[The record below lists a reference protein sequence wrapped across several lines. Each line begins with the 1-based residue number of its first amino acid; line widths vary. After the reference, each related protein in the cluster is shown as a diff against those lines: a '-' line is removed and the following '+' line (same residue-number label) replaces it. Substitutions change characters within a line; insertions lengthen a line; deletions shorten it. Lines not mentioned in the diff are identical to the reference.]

1 METTD
6 GLGASTSSMWTRPT
20 IANARLAV
28 EIFDGTSH
36 FGMWQSEVLDAL
48 FQQGLDIAIDEK
60 KPDDVQEKDWKAI
73 NQLAYGTI
81 RSCLSREQRY
91 AFSKETSA
99 NKLWVALEEKFLKKN
114 SQNKLHLKKRLFR
127 FTYVPGTTMNDHITK
142 FNQLVTDLLN
152 MDETFKDEDL
162 ALMLLGSLSEEFEF
176 LETTLLHGKS
186 DISLSEKGRS
196 KSKSRLGKDECAFC
210 HEKGHWKK
218 NCPKLKN
225 KGKAVVDACVA
236 KHDTSDSELSLVASS
251 SSFHL
256 DEWILDSSCTYHMSP
271 NREWFSDLVE
281 LNGGVVYMG
290 NDNACKTV
298 GIGSIQLKNQD
309 GSTRV
314 LTDVRYVPSL
324 KKNLISLGAL
334 ESKGSVVTMRDG
346 VLKVTSGALVILKG
360 IRKNNLYYY
369 QGSTFIG
376 AVAAA
381 SDNKE
386 LDSMQLWHMKLGH
399 TSEKS
404 LKILAKQG
412 LLKGAKACKLKFC
425 EHCVLG
431 KQKRVKFGTAI
442 HNTKGILEY
451 VHSDVWGPSKTPSLG
466 GKHYFVTFV
475 DDFSRRVWVYTM
487 RTKDKVLGVFLKWK
501 TMIENQTGKKI
512 KRLRTDNG
520 GEYKSDPFF
529 DVCQEYGIV
538 RHFTVR
544 DTPQQNRVAEHMNRT
559 LLEKVRCMLSNAGL
573 GKQFWV
579 EAVTYAGHLVNRL
592 PSSALER
599 KTPMEVWSGKPAT
612 DYDSLHVFGSTAY
625 YHVKESKLDPRAKKA
640 LFMGITSRVKGFRL
654 WCLDTKKMI
663 CSRDVTFDESTT
675 LKKVEFEQVRI
686 CPVNKSNSPATMEEL
701 EVEEGSGHRTA
712 AGGSP
717 APAPATARGGRKRC
731 RGGGAEAVLAGDVT
745 GGGGIR

>member
-1 METTD
+1 MEKTV
-6 GLGASTSSMWTRPT
+6 GVGASTSSMWTRPT

-28 EIFDGTSH
+28 EIFDGTGH

-48 FQQGLDIAIDEK
+48 FQQGLDIAIDEE

-73 NQLAYGTI
+73 NRLACGTI

-99 NKLWVALEEKFLKKN
+99 NKLWVALEENFLKKN

-127 FTYVPGTTMNDHITK
+127 FTYVPSTTMNDHITK

-162 ALMLLGSLSEEFEF
+162 ALMLLGSLPEEFEF
-176 LETTLLHGKS
+176 LETTLLHGRS
-186 DISLSEKGRS
+186 DISLSEVCAALYSYEQRKKDKQKNSIRDTEALVVRGRSYTRKKTQKGRS

-225 KGKAVVDACVA
+225 KGKAAVDACVA

-251 SSFHL
+251 SSFHS
-256 DEWILDSSCTYHMSP
+256 DEWILDSGCTYHMSP

-334 ESKGSVVTMRDG
+334 ESNGSVVTMRDG

-369 QGSTFIG
+369 QGSTVIG
-376 AVAAA
+376 AVAIA
-381 SDNKE
+381 SGNKE

-399 TSEKS
+399 AREKS
-404 LKILAKQG
+404 LQILAKQ
-412 LLKGAKACKLKFC
+412 
-425 EHCVLG
+425 
-431 KQKRVKFGTAI
+431 
-442 HNTKGILEY
+442 
-451 VHSDVWGPSKTPSLG
+451 
-466 GKHYFVTFV
+466 
-475 DDFSRRVWVYTM
+475 
-487 RTKDKVLGVFLKWK
+487 
-501 TMIENQTGKKI
+501 
-512 KRLRTDNG
+512 
-520 GEYKSDPFF
+520 
-529 DVCQEYGIV
+529 
-538 RHFTVR
+538 
-544 DTPQQNRVAEHMNRT
+544 
-559 LLEKVRCMLSNAGL
+559 
-573 GKQFWV
+573 
-579 EAVTYAGHLVNRL
+579 
-592 PSSALER
+592 
-599 KTPMEVWSGKPAT
+599 
-612 DYDSLHVFGSTAY
+612 
-625 YHVKESKLDPRAKKA
+625 
-640 LFMGITSRVKGFRL
+640 
-654 WCLDTKKMI
+654 
-663 CSRDVTFDESTT
+663 
-675 LKKVEFEQVRI
+675 
-686 CPVNKSNSPATMEEL
+686 
-701 EVEEGSGHRTA
+701 
-712 AGGSP
+712 
-717 APAPATARGGRKRC
+717 
-731 RGGGAEAVLAGDVT
+731 
-745 GGGGIR
+745 

>member
-6 GLGASTSSMWTRPT
+6 GLRTSTSSMWTRPT

-48 FQQGLDIAIDEK
+48 FQQGLDITIDEK
-60 KPDDVQEKDWKAI
+60 KPND
-73 NQLAYGTI
+73 
-81 RSCLSREQRY
+81 RY

-114 SQNKLHLKKRLFR
+114 SQNKLHLKKRLFH
-127 FTYVPGTTMNDHITK
+127 FTYVSGTTMNDHITK

-162 ALMLLGSLSEEFEF
+162 ALMLLGSLPEEFEF

-186 DISLSEKGRS
+186 DISLSKVCAALYSYEQRQKDKQKNSIRDTEALVVRGRS
-196 KSKSRLGKDECAFC
+196 YTRRKTQKGKLKSKSRLGKDECAFC

-225 KGKAVVDACVA
+225 KGKAVVDAYVA

-251 SSFHL
+251 SLFHS
-256 DEWILDSSCTYHMSP
+256 DEWILDSGCTYHMSP

-298 GIGSIQLKNQD
+298 RIGSIQLKNQD

-346 VLKVTSGALVILKG
+346 VLKVISGALVILKG

-369 QGSTFIG
+369 QYSTVIG
-376 AVAAA
+376 TVAAA

-386 LDSMQLWHMKLGH
+386 LDSMQLWHMKLGYA
-399 TSEKS
+399 SEKS

-451 VHSDVWGPSKTPSLG
+451 VHSD
-466 GKHYFVTFV
+466 
-475 DDFSRRVWVYTM
+475 
-487 RTKDKVLGVFLKWK
+487 
-501 TMIENQTGKKI
+501 TGKKI

-529 DVCQEYGIV
+529 DNG
-538 RHFTVR
+538 
-544 DTPQQNRVAEHMNRT
+544 VAERMNRT
-559 LLEKVRCMLSNAGL
+559 LLEKIRCMLSNAGL
-573 GKQFWV
+573 GKQFCA
-579 EAVTYAGHLVNRL
+579 EAVTYAGHLVNHL

-599 KTPMEVWSGKPAT
+599 KTPMEEWSGKSAI

-625 YHVKESKLDPRAKKA
+625 YHVKKSKLDPRAKKA
-640 LFMGITSRVKGFRL
+640 LFMGITFGVKRFRL

-663 CSRDVTFDESTT
+663 CNRDVTFDESAT
-675 LKKVEFEQVRI
+675 LKKVADEDIQTDDTPQQVECTPKQVEFEQVRI
-686 CPVNKSNSPATMEEL
+686 YPVNKSNSPATMEEL
-701 EVEEGSGHRTA
+701 EVEEVLTQEPLSTPEPVTVARPRREIRR
-712 AGGSP
+712 P
-717 APAPATARGGRKRC
+717 ARFTNMVAYALPVVDDDIPITY
-731 RGGGAEAVLAGDVT
+731 
-745 GGGGIR
+745 